1 MKLRS
6 RYDSALGVTMLT
18 LGLAAGA
25 IDPCIV
31 TTSTPA
37 LAASSTNTSFPDTQ
51 NYWAQSFIQNLA
63 ERNIVTGYPDDTF
76 RPEQPVARD
85 EFAAIVRQ
93 AFSQPSE
100 RRIATGSVYKDISQG
115 YWAESAGQRI

>member
-1 MKLRS
+1 MLILIHLSLKNFCRKK
-6 RYDSALGVTMLT
+6 YIALYLMRV
-18 LGLAAGA
+18 
-25 IDPCIV
+25 I
-31 TTSTPA
+31 
-37 LAASSTNTSFPDTQ
+37 N
-51 NYWAQSFIQNLA
+51 NK
-63 ERNIVTGYPDDTF
+63 IVTGYPDDTF